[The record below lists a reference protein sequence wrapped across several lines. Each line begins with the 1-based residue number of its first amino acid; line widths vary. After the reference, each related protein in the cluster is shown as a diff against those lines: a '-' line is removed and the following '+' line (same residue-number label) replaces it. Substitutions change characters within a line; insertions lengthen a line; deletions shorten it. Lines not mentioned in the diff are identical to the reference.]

1 MSGAGEEP
9 VRPLGGE
16 AEMAV
21 GERAS
26 EAPRR
31 AVLLSRVL
39 RVLNRGGYGNPEV
52 LLVSHAGRE
61 AVLKDYAPRSWLV
74 RNTLGRFV
82 TALESRAWSALAGH
96 PNVPRFIARVDPFA
110 LLIEYRPGIKLS
122 RRRVVPAA
130 FLAELERAVEEMHRR
145 GVVHLDLSHRSNVL
159 VDPAGHPVL
168 IDFGAAL
175 ALRPGSLVA
184 RCLLPWL
191 SKVDRRAL
199 TKWRLKLVSAD
210 GGAA

>member
-1 MSGAGEEP
+1 MSGAGQQP
-9 VRPLGGE
+9 LRPLGGE
-16 AEMAV
+16 AAPAL
-21 GERAS
+21 RAES
-26 EAPRR
+26 EAPGR
-31 AVLLSRVL
+31 AALRSRVL

-74 RNTLGRFV
+74 RNTLGRCV

-96 PNVPRFIARVDPFA
+96 PNVPRFIARVDPWA
-110 LLIEYRPGIKLS
+110 LLVEYRPGVKLS
-122 RRRVVPAA
+122 GRRTVPAA
-130 FLAELERAVEEMHRR
+130 FLSELERAIEEMHRR

-175 ALRPGSLVA
+175 ALRPGSLLG

-191 SKVDRRAL
+191 AKVDRRAL
-199 TKWRLKLVSAD
+199 SKWRLKLVSAES
-210 GGAA
+210 GVA